1 MKIEKIWP
9 AVGDKLVHNF
19 RKKSGSVVAEVLS
32 INKENEE
39 IVLRIGADVF
49 PSLSAAAH
57 SITGA
62 ESNGWIYWGLKK
74 QGPKKKYRRKG

>member
-39 IVLRIGADVF
+39 IVLRIGEDVF

-57 SITGA
+57 SISGA
-62 ESNGWIYWGLKK
+62 QSNGWVFWGLKK
-74 QGPKKKYRRKG
+74 QNPKKSRRKG